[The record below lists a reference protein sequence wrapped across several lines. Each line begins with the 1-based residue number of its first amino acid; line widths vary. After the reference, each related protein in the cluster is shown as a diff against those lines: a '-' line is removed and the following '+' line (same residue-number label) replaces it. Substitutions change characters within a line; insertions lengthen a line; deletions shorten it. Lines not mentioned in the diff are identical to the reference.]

1 MTSRYQFSLSV
12 PNGGLPHLTV
22 SISVAAREVVW
33 VVASVKL
40 VSSPLDSSPG
50 GGTT

>member
-1 MTSRYQFSLSV
+1 MASRYWVLLSV
-12 PNGGLPHLTV
+12 PNGGLPHLTM

-40 VSSPLDSSPG
+40 VSSPLDSLPI
-50 GGTT
+50 GGTV